1 MADTVVN
8 IITDISRFWFL
19 LITLYI
25 LIRLIDN
32 SLSEYAFR
40 KQMLNYG
47 PGQIFG
53 ELVVQGS
60 AETKRKLNPPPQR
73 YGLKWENTI
82 GSNRLCDVCVE
93 DKTVAKRHA
102 VLYMAKGQAYVS
114 PLGHAEIMING
125 KPAERGNEVFNGDV
139 LTLGHTSLRLNLYEE
154 EEA

>member
-47 PGQIFG
+47 PGQNF
-53 ELVVQGS
+53 
-60 AETKRKLNPPPQR
+60 RR
-73 YGLKWENTI
+73 I
-82 GSNRLCDVCVE
+82 GGAGACG
-93 DKTVAKRHA
+93 DK
-102 VLYMAKGQAYVS
+102 KG
-114 PLGHAEIMING
+114 N
-125 KPAERGNEVFNGDV
+125 
-139 LTLGHTSLRLNLYEE
+139 
-154 EEA
+154 

>member
-47 PGQIFG
+47 PGDFWRIG
-53 ELVVQGS
+53 GAS
-60 AETKRKLNPPPQR
+60 PADTK
-73 YGLKWENTI
+73 
-82 GSNRLCDVCVE
+82 
-93 DKTVAKRHA
+93 
-102 VLYMAKGQAYVS
+102 
-114 PLGHAEIMING
+114 
-125 KPAERGNEVFNGDV
+125 GN
-139 LTLGHTSLRLNLYEE
+139 
-154 EEA
+154 